1 MTQEAKEKNYQLYLK
16 KLEGIGVNT
25 ENFEKIKDQVT
36 NATYG
41 LSLGIDGASATY
53 DGALLE
59 TVLKVLT
66 PYAVR
71 INEILSE
78 ELRADKSTLVKV
90 CLLHQ
95 LSKAVTIV
103 PNNDTWRAEKHG
115 EIYMFKDGLPAIKMG
130 MHSVVLCQELGIPLT
145 AQEVEAMTI
154 MDRLD
159 DVQAKYFASPLSVIL
174 RQANE
179 LTRMHIKYKKVQ

>member
-41 LSLGIDGASATY
+41 LSLGMDGASATY

-71 INEILSE
+71 INEILPE
-78 ELRADKSTLVKV
+78 E
-90 CLLHQ
+90 
-95 LSKAVTIV
+95 
-103 PNNDTWRAEKHG
+103 
-115 EIYMFKDGLPAIKMG
+115 
-130 MHSVVLCQELGIPLT
+130 
-145 AQEVEAMTI
+145 
-154 MDRLD
+154 
-159 DVQAKYFASPLSVIL
+159 
-174 RQANE
+174 
-179 LTRMHIKYKKVQ
+179 